1 MTALDVLDT
10 LLELGVAVTVDGG
23 GLHLYGPKGAV
34 SAELLAE
41 VRAHKA
47 VLVALLGPPDQAAP
61 QRHEDAKVPPSGCPR
76 PAWAEGQIGI
86 EELRDFLEAHG
97 LRVLDVTWPEGAKR
111 PFAVLAPG
119 DGED

>member
-10 LLELGVAVTVDGG
+10 LLELGVAVTVGGG
-23 GLHLYGPKGAV
+23 GLHLSGPKGAV

-41 VRAHKA
+41 VRAHRA
-47 VLVALLGPPDQAAP
+47 VLVALLGPPNQAAP
-61 QRHEDAKVPPSGCPR
+61 QGRQDAKVPPSGCPR

-111 PFAVLAPG
+111 PFAVLAPDKG
-119 DGED
+119 RI